1 MIEPYF
7 IKTYHLDGM
16 NHEIMSLPARD
27 LLSRFDLF
35 SKLFYVRNRKRRPHL
50 ARRVYLESLRAFVP
64 FGKEWGKETDKSSFA
79 KHIQEFNTLI
89 DTFASE
95 DFDRSVSIVPVDGNY
110 TVIDGAHRVSILA
123 FYDKQVTVCRFDQ
136 PVCHYGHDYFM
147 ARGMSRYAADLTM
160 SECILR
166 QDDISVK
173 CVWPSDNDDIHGDI
187 LYVRAFSLKSGAC
200 RRLRE
205 AIDCEAPT
213 IGEGTKKITVR
224 FIFYKNTD
232 GICDPVRTS
241 RIANAVLSDEGR
253 AGWYYPCSIAYW
265 MALPFI
271 RFADTISA
279 NRTFFKYRK
288 QFRARKHL
296 KDKIE
301 QSNNKFL
308 LSLYGVVSKLWVRD
322 R

>member
-1 MIEPYF
+1 M
-7 IKTYHLDGM
+7 
-16 NHEIMSLPARD
+16 
-27 LLSRFDLF
+27 
-35 SKLFYVRNRKRRPHL
+35 
-50 ARRVYLESLRAFVP
+50 
-64 FGKEWGKETDKSSFA
+64 
-79 KHIQEFNTLI
+79 
-89 DTFASE
+89 
-95 DFDRSVSIVPVDGNY
+95 
-110 TVIDGAHRVSILA
+110 
-123 FYDKQVTVCRFDQ
+123 
-136 PVCHYGHDYFM
+136 
-147 ARGMSRYAADLTM
+147 
-160 SECILR
+160 
-166 QDDISVK
+166 
-173 CVWPSDNDDIHGDI
+173 
-187 LYVRAFSLKSGAC
+187 
-200 RRLRE
+200 RE

-232 GICDPVRTS
+232 GICDPVRTN

-265 MALPFI
+265 MVLPFI